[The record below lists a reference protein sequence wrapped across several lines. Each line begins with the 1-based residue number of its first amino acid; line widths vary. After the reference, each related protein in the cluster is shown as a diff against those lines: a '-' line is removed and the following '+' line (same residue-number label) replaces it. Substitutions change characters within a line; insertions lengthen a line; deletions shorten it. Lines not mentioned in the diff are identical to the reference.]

1 MSDEL
6 VEAVA
11 REIAVASPE
20 FDIRLIRLVDGN
32 ATYRATCNNESRE
45 FYCHS
50 VALDWVNGIRESAK
64 ARAVIAV
71 VIERCAEVAED
82 PGFVQARDTEWD
94 TGFNYAKRII
104 AAAIRKLGESE

>member
-11 REIAVASPE
+11 RAIHDGPLLASDYD
-20 FDIRLIRLVDGN
+20 FDDPANKRG
-32 ATYRATCNNESRE
+32 T
-45 FYCHS
+45 
-50 VALDWVNGIRESAK
+50 DWCRDI
-64 ARAVIAV
+64 ARAAIAV